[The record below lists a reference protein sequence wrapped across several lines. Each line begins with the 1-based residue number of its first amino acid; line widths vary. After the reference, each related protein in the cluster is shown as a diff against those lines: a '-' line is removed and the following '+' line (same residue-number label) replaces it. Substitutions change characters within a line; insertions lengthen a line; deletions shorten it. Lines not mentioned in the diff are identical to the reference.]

1 LIFIGIKHEKNQR
14 LKANRYYIL
23 ILNQRRH
30 IMKTV
35 KIIVIL
41 LAAIAVSIAF
51 SVKADED
58 ARIENRGYIQ
68 TGTGIGHG

>member
-1 LIFIGIKHEKNQR
+1 
-14 LKANRYYIL
+14 
-23 ILNQRRH
+23 
-30 IMKTV
+30 MKTV